1 MDQSKIFII
10 GANGQLGQA
19 LQALYPGAAKADINE
34 LDITKK
40 DSVLGYDWSKVEVI
54 LNAAAYTNVDGAET
68 PEGAAAAWEVN
79 DKAVGYLAQAAKEND
94 LTLVHVSTDYVFDG
108 TKEVHTEDEPVKPL
122 GVYGQTKAAGDQ
134 KAALAPKH
142 YIVRTSWVIGEGP
155 NFARA
160 IIGAAKTRDQLNVVA
175 DQFGR
180 PTFTTELARIIDYL
194 LKSKAPWGTYNA
206 SNSGDIVNWAD
217 FARAILQDAG
227 SQTQVTNTT
236 AAEYFAGKVAAQRP
250 KYSSF
255 DLSKLEALGFKPR
268 DWRLDLKDYINKEV

>member
-1 MDQSKIFII
+1 LDQSKIFII